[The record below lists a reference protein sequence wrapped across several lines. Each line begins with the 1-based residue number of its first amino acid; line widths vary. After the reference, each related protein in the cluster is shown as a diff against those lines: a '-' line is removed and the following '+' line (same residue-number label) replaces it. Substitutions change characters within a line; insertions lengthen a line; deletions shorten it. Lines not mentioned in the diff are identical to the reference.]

1 MIDRR
6 LPKCRELP
14 RIFAIGIGV
23 WLTNLLFIFGVKWV
37 SDADAAEVGT
47 LMQPCLPVVTT
58 LLAILLRFERSSTY
72 VPPTH
77 PHPLYSRHA
86 TERRRGLV
94 PGRS

>member
-72 VPPTH
+72 EYTPEPT
-77 PHPLYSRHA
+77 LTLSALA
-86 TERRRGLV
+86 TRQ
-94 PGRS
+94 